1 MRPSDDKTPRNNSLI
16 TKFHPPNSMYSHGEP
31 PVHTCQPSSQPP
43 PVPPRSD
50 SLETKQPEHIHL
62 TQLPARDIPPVIQFV
77 LSSESDSC
85 SPDYDDDNYTSESS
99 EDEIDDPW
107 EIEMSKPKYASR
119 RYVEEGPS
127 ARTSAEDDNSTSPM
141 VTWTDLEQ
149 LGRRVYTMTRNFL
162 VKDAEACASTG
173 SGISSA
179 SNSSSVVTVVEN
191 PSW

>member
-1 MRPSDDKTPRNNSLI
+1 
-16 TKFHPPNSMYSHGEP
+16 
-31 PVHTCQPSSQPP
+31 
-43 PVPPRSD
+43 
-50 SLETKQPEHIHL
+50 
-62 TQLPARDIPPVIQFV
+62 
-77 LSSESDSC
+77 
-85 SPDYDDDNYTSESS
+85 
-99 EDEIDDPW
+99 
-107 EIEMSKPKYASR
+107 MSKPKYASR